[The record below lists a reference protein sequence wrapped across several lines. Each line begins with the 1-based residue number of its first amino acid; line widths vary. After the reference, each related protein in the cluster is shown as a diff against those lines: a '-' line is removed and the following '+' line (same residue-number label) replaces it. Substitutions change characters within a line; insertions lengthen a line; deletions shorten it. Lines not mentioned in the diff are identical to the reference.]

1 MTSGIQLLMV
11 VSASAC
17 LLACLD
23 LSLSAD
29 MATTN
34 KIIEESIADP
44 KALGRIR
51 YRITHLAKDIIHLE
65 EILGR

>member
-1 MTSGIQLLMV
+1 MS
-11 VSASAC
+11 
-17 LLACLD
+17 
-23 LSLSAD
+23 
-29 MATTN
+29 TTN